1 MSPVTLETESLSSGE
16 AAPAP
21 WLSLIGLGEDGP
33 AGLCAQAKAALAD
46 AEIVFGGER
55 HIALVGSVPGEL
67 RPWPQPFRNALPQ
80 ILAQRGRKVCVLATS
95 DPFHYGI
102 GNSLSRAIPAAEMR
116 IIPQSSSFSMACTR
130 LRWPQEECALVS
142 LHGRTLFRIVP
153 HLQDAALRD
162 ALLITLEAAGHKAT
176 GADGGPSALSLLPR
190 HDYNMVISDL
200 RMDPMDGL
208 QLLSEIR
215 TVKPGLPVLLM
226 TAFGDV
232 DKAVAAMRG
241 GACDFML
248 KPFEPKTLI
257 EQIDRYAKA
266 PATSDGVIAADPATH
281 EVLLLASR
289 VARTDATV
297 MLTGESG
304 TGKEVFAQYIH
315 DQSPRASGPFV
326 AINCAAIPDNLLE
339 ATLFGHEKGAFTGAQ
354 NAQAGKF
361 EQANGGTLLLDEI
374 SEMPLGLQAK
384 LLRVLQE
391 RVVDRVGGKK
401 PVALDIRVLATS
413 NRDMMA
419 EVAAGRFREDLYY
432 RLNVFPLQIP
442 ALRQRPADVLALAR
456 HFVGLHGGRLG
467 LQAKLNASGEAKLA
481 AHSWPGNVRELENV
495 IQRALILAPAQV
507 IGAEQISFSG
517 MVSSATAT
525 PVAPAP
531 VVVAVSVDEAGSV
544 PEVLV
549 AQDSAPSSGANMRDL
564 ERQHILET
572 LARVGGSRKKAV
584 EALGISERTLR
595 YKLKQYRE
603 EGFFEE

>member
-1 MSPVTLETESLSSGE
+1 MGKLNILVV
-16 AAPAP
+16 
-21 WLSLIGLGEDGP
+21 ED
-33 AGLCAQAKAALAD
+33 
-46 AEIVFGGER
+46 
-55 HIALVGSVPGEL
+55 
-67 RPWPQPFRNALPQ
+67 
-80 ILAQRGRKVCVLATS
+80 
-95 DPFHYGI
+95 
-102 GNSLSRAIPAAEMR
+102 
-116 IIPQSSSFSMACTR
+116 
-130 LRWPQEECALVS
+130 
-142 LHGRTLFRIVP
+142 
-153 HLQDAALRD
+153 DAALRD
-162 ALLITLEAAGHKAT
+162 ALLITLEAAGHAAT
-176 GADGGPSALSLLPR
+176 GADGGPAALALLAK
-190 HDYNMVISDL
+190 HDYGMVVSDL

-215 TVKPGLPVLLM
+215 AAKPGLPVLLM

-248 KPFEPKTLI
+248 KPFEPRALI

-266 PATSDGVIAADPATH
+266 PAAREGVVAADSATH
-281 EVLLLASR
+281 DVLLLASR

-304 TGKEVFAQYIH
+304 CGKEVFARYIH
-315 DQSPRASGPFV
+315 DQSPRANGPFV
-326 AINCAAIPDNLLE
+326 AINCAAIPENLLE
-339 ATLFGHEKGAFTGAQ
+339 ATLFGYEKGAFTGAQ

-401 PVALDIRVLATS
+401 PVPLDIRVLATS
-413 NRDMMA
+413 NRDMAA
-419 EVAAGRFREDLYY
+419 EVSAGRFREDLYY

-442 ALRQRPADVLALAR
+442 SLRERPADVLALAR
-456 HFVGLHGGRLG
+456 HFAGLHGGRLG
-467 LQAKLNASGEAKLA
+467 LQAKLDAGAEAKLA
-481 AHSWPGNVRELENV
+481 AHGWPGNVRELENV

-507 IGAEQISFSG
+507 IGAEQIVFSAMAAG
-517 MVSSATAT
+517 SHRTATAIAPGVQGDQAT
-525 PVAPAP
+525 PA
-531 VVVAVSVDEAGSV
+531 VAV
-544 PEVLV
+544 PESLV
-549 AQDSAPSSGANMRDL
+549 AQASASGAGANMKDL

-603 EGFFEE
+603 EGFFDE